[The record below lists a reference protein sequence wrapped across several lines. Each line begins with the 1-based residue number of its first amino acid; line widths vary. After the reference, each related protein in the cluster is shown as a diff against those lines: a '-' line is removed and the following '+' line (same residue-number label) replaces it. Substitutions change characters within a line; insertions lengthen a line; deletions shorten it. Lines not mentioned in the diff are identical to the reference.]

1 MVARM
6 GVAPVAFRFWRRIQ
20 LLPGVTLNLSKSG
33 PSLSIGPRGA
43 KVTVGGRGVRK
54 TLGMPGTGLS
64 YSVHTPWARGAGAS
78 RGGATGGRRAPHRPS
93 VRERLDF
100 GLFERMRMPAADRA
114 LIDGWKAYADGD
126 GDQALKRF
134 ESVAD
139 NLPDAAWIA
148 GMIRLGRRDAEQA
161 RRRLEQALRGLDRLG
176 GKFAE
181 YGIDCAASLW
191 VTPEVEAEIRPRER
205 GTRLALAEIALDLD
219 DVPAA
224 LAQFDALLALDA
236 SDPVVL
242 ASLTECLLERE
253 TRSNAVLER
262 IVTLTNGIEN
272 ETPVHTAVLLYRA
285 RALSALG
292 LFDAAISV
300 YTIGLRRRKDRDQ
313 NLLHQ
318 LRYERALLYA
328 TQRQVSR
335 ARREFEI
342 IFAEAPDFEDVRARL
357 EVNP

>member
-1 MVARM
+1 
-6 GVAPVAFRFWRRIQ
+6 VAFRFWRRIR

-43 KVTVGGRGVRK
+43 KVTIGGRGVRK

-64 YSVHTPWARGAGAS
+64 YSVHTPWASGAGQS
-78 RGGATGGRRAPHRPS
+78 RGGAATGGRRPPPRPS

-100 GLFERMRMPAADRA
+100 GMLERLRMPAADRA

-126 GDQALKRF
+126 GEQALRRF

-148 GMIRLGRRDAEQA
+148 GMIHLGRRDVEQA
-161 RRRLEQALRGLDRLG
+161 QRRLEQALHGLDRLG
-176 GKFAE
+176 RKFVE
-181 YGIDCAASLW
+181 YGIDCAANVW

-205 GTRLALAEIALDLD
+205 GTRLALAEIALDLG

-224 LAQFDALLALDA
+224 LAHLEALLALDG

-242 ASLTECLLERE
+242 ASLSECLLARE
-253 TRSNAVLER
+253 TRSKAVLER
-262 IVTLTNGIEN
+262 VVALTNGIEN
-272 ETPVHTAVLLYRA
+272 ETPVHAAVLLYRA

-292 LFDAAISV
+292 LPDAAIGV
-300 YTIGLRRRKDRDQ
+300 YTIALRRRKDRDQ

-328 TQRQVSR
+328 AQRQASR
-335 ARREFEI
+335 ARREFESI
-342 IFAEAPDFEDVRARL
+342 YAEAPDFEDVRARL
-357 EVNP
+357 EANT